1 MRLLSFFELSSV
13 ALGFL
18 TLQTTARNVLA
29 AVDGEV
35 DASEFSSFWSSIR
48 GTGNTLDVQSY
59 ELAGATL
66 KQQAGKVEHL
76 IVFGSSTKG
85 LPAELSPQ
93 RLSTLVNSGSNI
105 LLALPPNSSDVW
117 RDFAREFEID
127 MADRG
132 SHAVDHF
139 GFDLDADDGSH
150 TALVLSLSHA
160 EAPFV
165 TPSTQHGPPALFR
178 GALHSIGRS
187 PLLQPI
193 LTVPSTT
200 YSGQPGSQLED
211 LRYSGNRAV
220 AVSGFQARNNAR
232 VSVVGSLDFL
242 TDASA
247 NSPVR
252 TETATHSKSGN
263 SAFLG
268 DLARWTF
275 GSAGKRRVVSVRHGL
290 SRESLSNPHAYRVRD
305 EMHYEIEIESDA
317 GEGPQDLQLEFTM
330 LDPHLRIPL
339 KSSRTSPGRQR
350 FEATFTIPDRHGVFT
365 LRVDHRRPGWS
376 SIESAT
382 VISVTP
388 PRHDEYE
395 RFIRG
400 AIPYYGGALSVSV
413 GLVAFVVFWI
423 AQS

>member
-1 MRLLSFFELSSV
+1 
-13 ALGFL
+13 
-18 TLQTTARNVLA
+18 
-29 AVDGEV
+29 
-35 DASEFSSFWSSIR
+35 
-48 GTGNTLDVQSY
+48 
-59 ELAGATL
+59 
-66 KQQAGKVEHL
+66 VEHL
-76 IVFGSSTKG
+76 IVFGSSTKGECPKSVSSCPIHRSLIPGRVFTAG

-132 SHAVDHF
+132 SQAVDHF

-150 TALVLSLSHA
+150 TALVLSPSHA
-160 EAPFV
+160 AAPFV
-165 TPSTQHGPPALFR
+165 TPSTQHGPPVLFR

-211 LRYSGNRAV
+211 LRYSGHRAV

-252 TETATHSKSGN
+252 TETAT
-263 SAFLG
+263 
-268 DLARWTF
+268 
-275 GSAGKRRVVSVRHGL
+275 
-290 SRESLSNPHAYRVRD
+290 
-305 EMHYEIEIESDA
+305 
-317 GEGPQDLQLEFTM
+317 
-330 LDPHLRIPL
+330 
-339 KSSRTSPGRQR
+339 
-350 FEATFTIPDRHGVFT
+350 
-365 LRVDHRRPGWS
+365 
-376 SIESAT
+376 
-382 VISVTP
+382 
-388 PRHDEYE
+388 
-395 RFIRG
+395 
-400 AIPYYGGALSVSV
+400 
-413 GLVAFVVFWI
+413 
-423 AQS
+423 